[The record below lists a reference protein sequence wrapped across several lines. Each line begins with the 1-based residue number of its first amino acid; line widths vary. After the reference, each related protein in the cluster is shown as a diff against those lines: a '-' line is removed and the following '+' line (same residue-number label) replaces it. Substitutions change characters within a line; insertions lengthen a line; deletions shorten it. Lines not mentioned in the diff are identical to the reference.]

1 MRQSLKL
8 FLAFL
13 FFLISCKNNN
23 ENEPIDD
30 CNGDLGGISFL
41 NICDV
46 CVGGDTEIP
55 VINQYINK
63 NPHKMQGFLF

>member
-1 MRQSLKL
+1 MKQSLKL

-30 CNGDLGGISFL
+30 CNGDLGGIAFL
-41 NICDV
+41 NPCDV
-46 CVGGDTEIP
+46 CVGGDK
-55 VINQYINK
+55 V
-63 NPHKMQGFLF
+63 L